1 MRIGEVTMKEFEKS
15 LKRSKTIIIPFGTVE
30 AHGRHLPLNTDT
42 LIIREV
48 VKKAASIAKVYMAP
62 PIQYGVC
69 TSTGQHP
76 GTIGITASTLR
87 KLTRDIVR
95 DAFDKGLRKFILIS
109 GHGGSLHVAAMKEA
123 AETLT
128 QELSGVRIAA
138 LSIYEILG
146 KEADAVAE
154 TKNDS
159 HAGEIETSLVLHL
172 APALVKGR
180 SKEEYPKLPKPVVA
194 KDKVRYWPGAVW
206 GDPGKATAEK
216 GEKVF
221 NIMVQSVVSLVKRLD
236 KLK

>member
-1 MRIGEVTMKEFEKS
+1 MLIGEVTMKEFEKS
-15 LKRSKTIIIPFGTVE
+15 LKKSKTLIVPFGTVE
-30 AHGRHLPLNTDT
+30 AHGAHLPLNTDT

-48 VKKAASIAKVYMAP
+48 VRKAASLTGVYMAP

-76 GTIGITASTLR
+76 GTIGITAGTLR
-87 KLTRDIVR
+87 MLTADIVR
-95 DAFDKGLRKFILIS
+95 DAFKKGLRKFVLIS

-128 QELSGVRIAA
+128 EELNGVKIAA

-146 KEADAVAE
+146 KEAEGIAE
-154 TKNDS
+154 TRNDS
-159 HAGEIETSLVLHL
+159 HAGEIETSLVLFL

-180 SKEEYPKLPKPVVA
+180 SKEEYPRLPKPVVA

-206 GDPGKATAEK
+206 GDPGKATAQK
-216 GEKVF
+216 GEMMF
-221 NIMVQSVVSLVKRLD
+221 DIMVDSVVSLVR
-236 KLK
+236 KLEKTR